1 VSRIT
6 FLLSQS
12 LDSPSGLG
20 RYGPLAKGLVKL
32 GHHVE
37 IIALHPAFDELD
49 SKDVIFNG
57 IPVHYVSQMH
67 VKKSGDSKTYF
78 SNTQLLKIT
87 WLATWQLSKG
97 ILASKSDIVLVG
109 KPHPMNSIAGLI
121 SKYINRSTLLL
132 DCDDFEAAS
141 GRFGSSWQRSIISW
155 FEKWMPSRATF
166 VTTNTYFMRDKLIK
180 WGVAEQKIVYLPN
193 GIDEDRFTHPDPEI
207 INSLRQELGLEH
219 SAVVGFIGSL
229 SLTSHPVNLL
239 LEAMKDLIDRDENV
253 ILLLVGGGE
262 DIQSLKDHAIN
273 LGISQQVKFTGRV
286 DPESVPL
293 YYSLT
298 DVSVDPVF
306 DDDSAR
312 GRSPLKLFESWV
324 CGVPFVCGDVGDR
337 RSLLGDPPAG
347 ILSQPGNP
355 EALAEAIR
363 SVIINKGLADELRQR
378 GYERL
383 SNFTWDHLVST
394 FGNQILDRII
404 KSPT

>member
-1 VSRIT
+1 
-6 FLLSQS
+6 
-12 LDSPSGLG
+12 
-20 RYGPLAKGLVKL
+20 L

-37 IIALHPAFDELD
+37 VVALHPAFDELD
-49 SKDVIFNG
+49 SKDVIFEG
-57 IPVHYVSQMH
+57 VPVHYVSQMH
-67 VKKSGDSKTYF
+67 VRKSGDSKNYF

-87 WLATWQLSKG
+87 WLATWQLSKAS
-97 ILASKSDIVLVG
+97 LASKSDIVLVG

-141 GRFGSSWQRSIISW
+141 GRFSSGWQRSIISW
-155 FEKWMPSRATF
+155 FEKWMPNRATF
-166 VTTNTYFMRDKLIK
+166 VTTNTYFLRDKLIK
-180 WGVAEQKIVYLPN
+180 WGIAQEKIVILPN
-193 GIDEDRFTHPDPEI
+193 GIDEDRFTHPDPEV

-239 LEAMKDLIDRDENV
+239 LEAMKDLIDQDENV

-262 DIQSLKDHAIN
+262 DIQNLKDQAIN
-273 LGISQQVKFTGRV
+273 LGISQHVKFTGRV

-293 YYSLT
+293 YYSLA

-312 GRSPLKLFESWV
+312 GRSPLKLFESWA

-337 RSLLGDPPAG
+337 RSLLGEPPAG

-363 SVIINKGLADELRQR
+363 SVIINQGLAEKLRQR

-394 FGNQILDRII
+394 FGNEILDRII
-404 KSPT
+404 QSPS